1 MPRIL
6 LVQQGLRRGFPVS
19 KRHLESNH
27 LMLRE
32 ELRAPG
38 KEEEAFPNGL
48 ATRVNAK
55 GRPKVPR
62 GNGKPDEVLARPW
75 GRRRAAVSQ
84 GPRDVRGR
92 TRAPAR
98 QESGLRSH

>member
-6 LVQQGLRRGFPVS
+6 LVQQGRRRGFPVS

-38 KEEEAFPNGL
+38 KEKEAFPNGL
-48 ATRVNAK
+48 ATRVMRRG
-55 GRPKVPR
+55 GRKFHMETGNLTKSWRGHGEGGGRLCPK
-62 GNGKPDEVLARPW
+62 AQ
-75 GRRRAAVSQ
+75 GR
-84 GPRDVRGR
+84 
-92 TRAPAR
+92 
-98 QESGLRSH
+98 